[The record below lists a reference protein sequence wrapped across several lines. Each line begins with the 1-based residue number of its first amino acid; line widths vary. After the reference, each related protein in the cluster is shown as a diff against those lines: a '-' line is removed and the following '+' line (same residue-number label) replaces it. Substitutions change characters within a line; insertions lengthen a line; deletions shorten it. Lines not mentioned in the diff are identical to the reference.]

1 MCPNPASVNGK
12 TTLGLVIICTLR
24 AGASPFLPVR
34 YTIMFVSRAIIPENR
49 ENGKLKTFFV
59 RFFGGFFVFGRFS
72 ARREFKTS
80 LEVLF
85 REH

>member
-1 MCPNPASVNGK
+1 M
-12 TTLGLVIICTLR
+12 ICDLR
-24 AGASPFLPVR
+24 AGASPCLPVR
-34 YTIMFVSRAIIPENR
+34 YTIMFVRLAIIPENR

-59 RFFGGFFVFGRFS
+59 RFFGGFFVLGFVRS
-72 ARREFKTS
+72 RRKFKTS